1 MPVNRL
7 NPGIDDV
14 SQEWISN
21 TLPFFPLKLPHS
33 NDKLADLTLFN
44 TLVTEG
50 ASINGSRILDRENL
64 CIVPLMAAILA
75 EKVDV
80 VNAVLGLE
88 PVTDLRASPYGRP
101 TPLQLAAR
109 LGNSKIFNILIEHRA
124 NVNAEAF
131 PIAGHTALQAAIPGK
146 HTSVAE
152 GIIFNGA
159 DISAPLAK
167 SNGLSTLRAAVIRGY
182 LPFWN
187 RSCRWARTRMNLRQ
201 MSVIGRLWSWRLTM
215 EGWILCSC
223 C

>member
-1 MPVNRL
+1 
-7 NPGIDDV
+7 
-14 SQEWISN
+14 
-21 TLPFFPLKLPHS
+21 
-33 NDKLADLTLFN
+33 
-44 TLVTEG
+44 
-50 ASINGSRILDRENL
+50 
-64 CIVPLMAAILA
+64 MAAILA

-187 RSCRWARTRMNLRQ
+187 HVGNRSTLELAAYY
-201 MSVIGRLWSWRLTM
+201 GRLDIVQLLLNFGADVGGDIPTRAKKMALGRGHYAVAKLLAEKFM
-215 EGWILCSC
+215 A
-223 C
+223 